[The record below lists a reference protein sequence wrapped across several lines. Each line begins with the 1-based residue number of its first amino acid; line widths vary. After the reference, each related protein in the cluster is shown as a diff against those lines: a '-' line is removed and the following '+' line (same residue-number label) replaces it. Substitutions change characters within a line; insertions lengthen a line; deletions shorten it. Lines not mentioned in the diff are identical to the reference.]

1 VDDSSIPY
9 LDAAVTAAETEMKQN
24 PYDKLDAEFST
35 YAPGLRAGMVIPV
48 HLTDYGIDTQILI
61 TSVEAEERED
71 ADLSLSYKVEGVTGE
86 RREDWVEFYR
96 MLTSRQEYEER
107 EDETI
112 TQCGKVEATVV
123 MSHTFSVISRP
134 QAVFGDGAGS
144 GSTFDGGAAFW

>member
-1 VDDSSIPY
+1 MTTVRESNMNMRRFQLVLWSGLLSAPVWAQEG
-9 LDAAVTAAETEMKQN
+9 AAK
-24 PYDKLDAEFST
+24 ST
-35 YAPGLRAGMVIPV
+35 PSVFEGHLGEAFWALIWFGLLLLVLWRFAWKPLLG
-48 HLTDYGIDTQILI
+48 G
-61 TSVEAEERED
+61 
-71 ADLSLSYKVEGVTGE
+71 
-86 RREDWVEFYR
+86 
-96 MLTSRQEYEER
+96 LTSRQEYEER